1 MAIEVLK
8 NNNTIEVTPSVGKMS
23 ISTLNQGFDNEKK
36 IFKFSGRVKKNTP
49 TTIGEINYRKSIGEY
64 DFKIIGTGDESNLHY
79 YNSPGV
85 KVIKV
90 IFLKLS

>member
-36 IFKFSGRVKKNTP
+36 IFKNIGISFNHKK
-49 TTIGEINYRKSIGEY
+49 
-64 DFKIIGTGDESNLHY
+64 
-79 YNSPGV
+79 
-85 KVIKV
+85 
-90 IFLKLS
+90 